1 MADKAYRVGGN
12 PSSQSYL
19 NRNKIL
25 EIAKD
30 SNCEAL
36 HPGFGFLSENA
47 HFAQECVDHGVRFI
61 GPPPSAITAM
71 GSKSESK
78 KIMTGAGVP
87 VVPGYHGDEQAPSHL
102 FQQANQMQYPVLIK
116 AVSGGGGKGMRIVR
130 RKEDFLQALESCK
143 REALKAFSDDRVLVE
158 KYITKPRHIEVQV
171 FGDQHGN
178 YVHLYERDCSIQR
191 RHQKVV
197 EQAPSNVADNIREL
211 ICRSAV
217 EAARAVGYYN
227 AGTVEFIFDLDSN
240 KHYFMEMNTRL
251 QVQHPISEMITGYD
265 FVEWQL
271 LVASGFPLP
280 KKQSEINKKGNAI
293 EVRIY
298 AEDPF
303 NGFLPGNGK
312 LKYLREPAEH
322 GGVRIQTG
330 VRDKDVISTYYD
342 PMISKLITYGATRA
356 EAIEL
361 MKQALKDYRIVGLN
375 NNLKFLKRVFDNAVF
390 RQGDYDTG
398 FIEQNIDALLKKETD
413 VDPYDLVTAVIARS
427 VTNGAKLGLPAE
439 LVDFKNVKGQKL
451 IQRLSV
457 TETSLAKELKWDV

>member
-1 MADKAYRVGGN
+1 MADKAYRVGAN
-12 PSSQSYL
+12 PSAESYL
-19 NRNKIL
+19 NRSKIL

-30 SNCEAL
+30 ANCEAL

-47 HFAQECVDHGVRFI
+47 GFAKECVDNGVKFI
-61 GPPPSAITAM
+61 GPPPSAITSM

-78 KIMTGAGVP
+78 KIMTAASVP
-87 VVPGYHGDEQAPSHL
+87 VVPGYHGDEQNPEYL
-102 FQQANQMQYPVLIK
+102 FEQANKMEYPVLIK

-130 RKEDFLQALESCK
+130 NRNDFLEALESCK
-143 REALKAFSDDRVLVE
+143 REALKAFSDDRVLIE

-171 FGDQHGN
+171 FGDQLGN

-197 EQAPSNVADNIREL
+197 EEAPSNVKDEIRQM
-211 ICRSAV
+211 ICNSAV
-217 EAARAVGYYN
+217 EAAKAVGYYN

-251 QVQHPISEMITGYD
+251 QVEHPISEMITGYD

-303 NGFLPGNGK
+303 NNFLPGNGK
-312 LKYLREPAEH
+312 LKYLREPIAHE
-322 GGVRIQTG
+322 GVRIETG
-330 VRDKDVISTYYD
+330 VRDKDVISTFYD
-342 PMISKLITYGATRA
+342 PMIAKLITYGKNRD

-375 NNLKFLKRVFDNAVF
+375 NNLKFLKRVFDNPVF
-390 RQGDYDTG
+390 HQGDYDTG
-398 FIEQNIDALLKKETD
+398 FIEQNI
-413 VDPYDLVTAVIARS
+413 
-427 VTNGAKLGLPAE
+427 
-439 LVDFKNVKGQKL
+439 
-451 IQRLSV
+451 
-457 TETSLAKELKWDV
+457 